1 MKSHIS
7 DVGDPELMRSRGREV
22 ALDQVRAMIICLG
35 WTGGVG
41 LAAPADPVQPGA
53 THQTSDL
60 IAAQVPACSAH
71 RMPHLPRPVDTIV
84 LRMDALYFRDQ

>member
-1 MKSHIS
+1 
-7 DVGDPELMRSRGREV
+7 
-22 ALDQVRAMIICLG
+22 MIICLG

-60 IAAQVPACSAH
+60 IAAQVPAGSAH
-71 RMPHLPRPVDTIV
+71 RVPQLPRAVDAVV
-84 LRMDALYFRDQ
+84 LFMDALDLWDQ